1 MTSVTETLCAI
12 ERRAERAVVQE
23 LRLMTQE
30 ILAMRTHLSF
40 EDRAHADALL
50 LKLDHLERCQ
60 RVDALPPGGLDG
72 GESPTAPPHDVPAM
86 APEQPNPGAYL
97 VHYYSHEV
105 EDLEQVLLTSSLQAA
120 VQLVKDRVSGQ
131 GHRIQRVL
139 QRAADGEITFLAVDD
154 DVLASVVPCECA
166 APDVSSDV
174 AQACTLL
181 QQRGDI
187 SLLRLLFVRAPAP
200 TAERL
205 VA

>member
-12 ERRAERAVVQE
+12 ERRAERAVVHE

-60 RVDALPPGGLDG
+60 CVDALPPGMLAGAEL
-72 GESPTAPPHDVPAM
+72 PTVPPHDVSPI
-86 APEQPNPGAYL
+86 APGCPNPGAFL
-97 VHYYSHEV
+97 VHYYSHDIGE
-105 EDLEQVLLTSSLQAA
+105 LEQVRLASSLQAA
-120 VQLVKDRVSGQ
+120 VQLVKERVDAQ
-131 GHRIQRVL
+131 ALRIHRVR
-139 QRAADGEITFLAVDD
+139 QRAADGEIAFLADD
-154 DVLASVVPCECA
+154 DVVLASVVPCEA
-166 APDVSSDV
+166 SAPDVSSGV

-187 SLLRLLFVRAPAP
+187 SLLHLLFVRAPAA

-205 VA
+205 AA